1 MGKGSHRRPT
11 KVDLEEVASS
21 WERIFGDYNRS
32 LKKAADLKRADR
44 ESRAA
49 DKQVDGDPS

>member
-11 KVDLEEVASS
+11 KVDLEEFASS

-32 LKKAADLKRADR
+32 LKKAANLKKKGVVNPNDNGQITDA
-44 ESRAA
+44 
-49 DKQVDGDPS
+49 K

>member
-1 MGKGSHRRPT
+1 MGKGSHRRPA
-11 KVDLEEVASS
+11 KVDLEKFASS

-44 ESRAA
+44 ESRAV
-49 DKQVDGDPS
+49 DKQVDRDPS

>member
-11 KVDLEEVASS
+11 KVDLEEFASS
-21 WERIFGDYNRS
+21 WERIFGDRS